1 MISTLERFDRLI
13 GKFETAFCMFCMAV
27 VVISTSLGVLFRYVL
42 QNPLIWGNDVG
53 ALALVWLTF
62 VGAAAVFKE
71 GGHVAISGLVAMFPR
86 RWMLLF
92 ALVSALVVGLS
103 VVVIGWH
110 AVLAAQVQWPQEIV
124 ALKISRGF
132 YSVPIVWAAVSM
144 TLTALVAALKA
155 AGDFAADVR
164 KSGKS

>member
-13 GKFETAFCMFCMAV
+13 GKFETAFCIFCMAV
-27 VVISTSLGVLFRYVL
+27 VVISTSLGVFFRYVL

-53 ALALVWLTF
+53 VLALVWLTF

-71 GGHVAISGLVAMFPR
+71 GGHIAISGLVAMFPQ
-86 RWMLLF
+86 RWMLLV
-92 ALVSALVVGLS
+92 ALVSAVVVGLS
-103 VVVIGWH
+103 VVVIGWY
-110 AVLAAQVQWPQEIV
+110 AILAAQVQWPQEIV
-124 ALKISRGF
+124 ALKISRGY

-155 AGDFAADVR
+155 AGDLAADVR
-164 KSGKS
+164 QSGKS